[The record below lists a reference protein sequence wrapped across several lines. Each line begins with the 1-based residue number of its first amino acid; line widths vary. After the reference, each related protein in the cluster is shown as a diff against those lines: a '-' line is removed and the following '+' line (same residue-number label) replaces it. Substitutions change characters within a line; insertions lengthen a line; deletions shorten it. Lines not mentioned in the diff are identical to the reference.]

1 MATVET
7 PAERFYRNHLKN
19 VSNYQKRNP
28 EKMREKNKKFN
39 DKLKE
44 ENGDKYQSRLSKQRE
59 YYQTVVKPKREADKK
74 PLEELPQ

>member
-1 MATVET
+1 MSSIET

-59 YYQTVVKPKREADKK
+59 YYQTVVKPKREAEKK
-74 PLEELPQ
+74 PAEELPQ